1 MINYLTIL
9 FCQKKRSKGFT
20 PNKLPVARKRSFT
33 LIELLVVIGI
43 IGILSSI
50 VLVSLN
56 SAKARARDAKRK
68 HDLVQF
74 RSALEMYYIDHGSY
88 PLPYP
93 GAYSGV
99 STVPCGPAN
108 GTTSGPNAYIAG
120 LTPTYMSVLPVDPG
134 TPGTCNGYLYSSNG
148 AEYKLLVH
156 GSAESYPQAG
166 QMFYDPVRA
175 GWSWMICSR
184 EPACSNW

>member
-1 MINYLTIL
+1 MFKYLII
-9 FCQKKRSKGFT
+9 FCQKKRSK
-20 PNKLPVARKRSFT
+20 SFT
-33 LIELLVVIGI
+33 LIELLVVIAI

-93 GAYSGV
+93 VGSWGGV
-99 STVPCGPAN
+99 STVGCNSAN
-108 GTTSGPNAYIAG
+108 GTTSGSNAYITG
-120 LTPTYMSVLPVDPG
+120 LTPSYISVLPVDPG
-134 TPGTCNGYLYSSNG
+134 PAGSCNGYLYYSTG
-148 AEYKLLVH
+148 ADYKLLVN
-156 GSAESYPQAG
+156 GSAESYPKVG
-166 QMFYDPVRA
+166 QMFYDPARPTSA
-175 GWSWMICSR
+175 WMICSR
-184 EPACSNW
+184 EPVCSTW